1 MVSEVDRV
9 DYQFSSSRSITLY
22 WPDCKFSQIGEE
34 MGIVEERNKSY
45 LRGRRC
51 SGGKVCAMSLPAASS
66 ALLLR
71 RRTHAQCNIFF
82 DDAATA
88 ALPIRLYSSKG
99 VLLEHL

>member
-1 MVSEVDRV
+1 
-9 DYQFSSSRSITLY
+9 
-22 WPDCKFSQIGEE
+22 

-66 ALLLR
+66 AMLLR
-71 RRTHAQCNIFF
+71 RRTHAQRNIFF
-82 DDAATA
+82 DDAAPA

-99 VLLEHL
+99 VLLQRLIAHLTNAIV